1 VPQELRARREKIE
14 KRLAMNM
21 LMAEKIEEKR
31 KQDFME
37 KQENFERL
45 RHEHLSRQEQE
56 RMLHSQ
62 EVMLQEQRRHM
73 ILLQM
78 RREEE
83 LAAERL
89 LQKFDADE
97 EQVLAVQKLR
107 DKEHALLNEKK
118 SLRVQMK
125 LENVERVMRQGEYKK
140 ASTLKKIEGTDDR
153 IKYMLQTKH
162 SMVEERRRQ
171 AAATRVMKEKVAAVM
186 EGVRSDASKASKVIA
201 MAMSGTVPLREI
213 ATGEAFERRG
223 PGAATSGGKKGS
235 KKGSKKGAK
244 STGEMMGL
252 TSRGGADDHGEPQR
266 SRSAGDAPESAGDYS
281 FNEFE
286 GEGGDTTFATSAPQG
301 SDEPLPYVSPYTL
314 PQV

>member
-1 VPQELRARREKIE
+1 
-14 KRLAMNM
+14 MNM

-140 ASTLKKIEGTDDR
+140 ASTLKKIEGTDGR
-153 IKYMLQTKH
+153 IKTMLQTKQDLI
-162 SMVEERRRQ
+162 EERRRQ

-201 MAMSGTVPLREI
+201 MAMSGKVPLRDI
-213 ATGEAFERRG
+213 ATGAALERRSNS
-223 PGAATSGGKKGS
+223 ATHGGRKTKKGTR
-235 KKGSKKGAK
+235 
-244 STGEMMGL
+244 STAAMMGL
-252 TSRGGADDHGEPQR
+252 TSASDGDDGRQSKSAGGDPDGGYAGDSFEVDPG
-266 SRSAGDAPESAGDYS
+266 AGDAPYSAG
-281 FNEFE
+281 
-286 GEGGDTTFATSAPQG
+286 GGGGGSA
-301 SDEPLPYVSPYTL
+301 DEAPLPYVSPYAL
-314 PQV
+314 PASQM